1 MSVAINRRRVS
12 GGRSAS
18 YRRLEY
24 IYLEGGAVTN
34 GFTLDYKIHRSDKI
48 SIRFLLDERDVYST
62 LYPLIINKFVY
73 NDPNNFFIG
82 SYKISDLNQNCDL
95 IRIADTWNNAKSGF
109 THMFTRGKYIYMI
122 YIDLP
127 NNTVRLNNGR
137 VNVLNPGGQN
147 TNDSRLYDSDGY
159 TLGDVV
165 IFNASSSIG
174 SFPARFYEFKVEGKS
189 YIYPIL
195 DENNVVC
202 LYDEIRDRKYYADGN
217 VFQAGPYYVAMPQT
231 YDYET
236 EYVKFE
242 AAGADTAPRLYFYN
256 LPADGYLT
264 CDFTFDSWGNYGNYP
279 VAFRF
284 EIYDESNNYIAERTI
299 AYERIINHAIMFEKG
314 ANDLE
319 INISNVTLPYRV
331 QKTKLRYHVKANDYG
346 VTTKY
351 VGVCMGAPITFRE
364 FKVYDLNDNLCL
376 DLQPVSV
383 LGMGQLWDKVNN
395 VFGDVHGTV
404 DLIAG
409 PAKS

>member
-48 SIRFLLDERDVYST
+48 SIRFLLDERDAYST
-62 LYPLIINKFVY
+62 LYPLVINRFVY

-82 SYKISDLNQNCDL
+82 SYKISASNQNCNL

-109 THMFTRGKYIYMI
+109 THMFTRAKVIYDI

-137 VNVLNPGGQN
+137 VTALNPGGQN

-159 TLGDVV
+159 TLGDII
-165 IFNASSSIG
+165 IFDTGGNRG

-242 AAGADTAPRLYFYN
+242 AAGAGIAPRLYFYN

-264 CDFTFDSWGNYGNYP
+264 CDFTFDSWGNQGAWP
-279 VAFRF
+279 TAFNF
-284 EIYDESNNYIAERTI
+284 EVYDVSNNYPAQRTQ
-299 AYERIINHAIMFEKG
+299 AYEAINNHSILFEKG
-314 ANDLE
+314 ANDCE
-319 INISNVTLPYRV
+319 INISNVTFPYRV
-331 QKTKLRYHVKANDYG
+331 QKTKIQYRLVYG
-346 VTTKY
+346 V
-351 VGVCMGAPITFRE
+351 PIIMQQT
-364 FKVYDLNDNLCL
+364 L
-376 DLQPVSV
+376 
-383 LGMGQLWDKVNN
+383 
-395 VFGDVHGTV
+395 
-404 DLIAG
+404 
-409 PAKS
+409 

>member
-1 MSVAINRRRVS
+1 MSVAINRRRLS
-12 GGRSAS
+12 GGRGAS

-48 SIRFLLDERDVYST
+48 SIRFLLDERNVT
-62 LYPLIINKFVY
+62 ETMLYPLVINRFVY
-73 NDPNNFFIG
+73 NDPNNFFIA
-82 SYKISDLNQNCDL
+82 SYRISGGNQNCDL
-95 IRIADTWNNAKSGF
+95 IRIADTWYDRTSGF
-109 THMFTRGKYIYMI
+109 THMFSRGKTIYDI

-137 VNVLNPGGQN
+137 VDVLNPGGQN

-165 IFNASSSIG
+165 IFSTYNRG

-242 AAGADTAPRLYFYN
+242 AAGADIAPRLYFYN

-264 CDFTFDSWGNYGNYP
+264 CDFTFDSWGDYGTWP
-279 VAFRF
+279 VAFKF
-284 EIYDESNNYIAERTI
+284 EVYDVSSNEKAHRTM
-299 AYERIINHAIMFEKG
+299 AYEGISNHGISFEKG
-314 ANDLE
+314 ANDYE
-319 INISNVTLPYRV
+319 INISNATLPYRV
-331 QKTKLRYHVKANDYG
+331 QKTKLRYHVKANEYG
-346 VTTKY
+346 NTSKY
-351 VGVCMGAPITFRE
+351 VIMFNGCPMTLRE

-383 LGMGQLWDKVNN
+383 LGIGQLWDKVNN
-395 VFGDVHGTV
+395 VFGDARGTV